1 MSLQV
6 RRQTRFDGLSD
17 TVDYY
22 LYLFHERK
30 HLSDAQLNDLKE
42 KSDILRCFGEAGK
55 GYYDEVQELFKMY
68 HPKYY
73 ENGDN

>member
-22 LYLFHERK
+22 LYLFHEGK
-30 HLSDAQLNDLKE
+30 HLSDVQLSDLKE

-55 GYYDEVQELFKMY
+55 NYYIEVQALFKQY
-68 HPKYY
+68 YPKYY
-73 ENGDN
+73 EDGDN

>member
-1 MSLQV
+1 MDMTL

-30 HLSDAQLNDLKE
+30 HLSDVQLNDLKE

-55 GYYDEVQELFKMY
+55 NYYNEVQELFKRY
-68 HPKYY
+68 YPKYY
-73 ENGDN
+73 EDGDN

>member
-30 HLSDAQLNDLKE
+30 HLSDVQLSDLKE

-55 GYYDEVQELFKMY
+55 NYYNEVQELFKRY
-68 HPKYY
+68 YPKYY
-73 ENGDN
+73 EDGDN